1 MIDVY
6 LCLEKKAKKGKALG
20 FFRLSLEVL
29 LHSIFYKILLW
40 KKMDLH
46 EDGATNEKLQEDE
59 RSFKRMT
66 EASLSVFKSRSEIE
80 KERTNNLV

>member
-1 MIDVY
+1 VIDVY

-20 FFRLSLEVL
+20 FFRLSLKVL

-40 KKMDLH
+40 KKMDLL
-46 EDGATNEKLQEDE
+46 EDGATNEKLQEDDRE
-59 RSFKRMT
+59 A